1 MEKINIVYIDDN
13 LDFDLIKYLRDYYQ
27 YNGIEKVFDQ
37 VAFQSD
43 YSYEKLLTN
52 DLVTKANVIII
63 DSKLFEDSHATN
75 GKFTGEQFELIL
87 KKEYAFI
94 EVIIIS
100 QNDLPDNN
108 KYVRK
113 FVGSR
118 GNTNGKEYYKK
129 HLTDKIDSAI
139 QDILYYRSISNKFR
153 QNVNIDKRMVEKIL
167 ESIDGINV
175 YDDFKKKDVDE
186 IIELFREIQE
196 HYERG
201 L

>member
-1 MEKINIVYIDDN
+1 MENINIVYIDDN

-27 YNGIEKVFDQ
+27 YDGINKVFDQ
-37 VAFQSD
+37 VAFHSD

-63 DSKLFEDSHATN
+63 DSKLFEDSHVTN
-75 GKFTGEQFELIL
+75 GKFTGEEFELIL

-100 QNDLPDNN
+100 QNELFNN
-108 KYVRK
+108 KYVKK

-118 GNTNGKEYYKK
+118 GMSDGIEYYKV
-129 HLTDKIDSAI
+129 HLTSKLDDAI
-139 QDILYYRSISNKFR
+139 QNVLYYRSISKKFR
-153 QNVNIDKRMVEKIL
+153 QNDNIDKRMVEKIL

-186 IIELFREIQE
+186 IIKLFKEIQE
-196 HYERG
+196 HYGKR

>member
-1 MEKINIVYIDDN
+1 MENINIVYIDDN

-27 YNGIEKVFDQ
+27 YDGINKVFDQ
-37 VAFQSD
+37 VAFHSD
-43 YSYEKLLTN
+43 YSYE
-52 DLVTKANVIII
+52 III
-63 DSKLFEDSHATN
+63 DSKLFEDSHVTN
-75 GKFTGEQFELIL
+75 GKFTGEEFELIL

-100 QNDLPDNN
+100 QNELFNN
-108 KYVRK
+108 KYVKK

-118 GNTNGKEYYKK
+118 GMSDGIEYYKV
-129 HLTDKIDSAI
+129 HLTSKLDDAI
-139 QDILYYRSISNKFR
+139 QNVLYYRSISKKFR
-153 QNVNIDKRMVEKIL
+153 QNDNIDKRMVEKIL

-186 IIELFREIQE
+186 IIKLFKEIQE
-196 HYERG
+196 HYGKR

>member
-27 YNGIEKVFDQ
+27 YDGVEKVFDQ

-75 GKFTGEQFELIL
+75 GKFTGEEFELIL

-118 GNTNGKEYYKK
+118 ENTNGKEYYREY
-129 HLTDKIDSAI
+129 LTDKINSAI

-167 ESIDGINV
+167 DSIDGINV

-196 HYERG
+196 HYER
-201 L
+201 